1 MSTVP
6 LRSAPPRNATARWR
20 DLDRRHHL
28 SPFTDYQELKGS
40 RAGSRIITRAQGVRL
55 HDSEGV
61 ELLDGMSGLWCVNV
75 GYGRRELAEAAY
87 RQLLELPYYNTF
99 FKTATPPTVELAER
113 LAGLMPEKLNN
124 VFYGSSGS
132 EANDTVVRLA
142 RHFWKLEGQPEKQHF
157 ISRTY
162 AYHGSTMASAS
173 LGGMTPMQE
182 GFGLP
187 LPGFHH
193 VMPPYW
199 YDFGGQLSPEEFG
212 RQAARAIE
220 EKILEIGPDKVA
232 AFIGEPIMGAGGVI
246 VAPEGYWPE
255 VQRICRQYDVLL
267 VADEVICGFGRTG
280 QWFGSQL
287 YGIEPDMMTMAK
299 GITAG
304 YLPLSAVGVS
314 DRIAAALLRE
324 GGEFA
329 HGYTYSGHPA
339 ACAVAL
345 ANLDILEGE
354 GLVERTRDESGP
366 YFQELLRETFADHPL
381 VGEVRGAGLMAAVEL
396 VKDKTTRSHWE
407 RLGRVGTLCR
417 DHCLSRNVVIRA
429 VRDAMVL
436 SPPLIVTQ
444 VEIDE
449 IVGRLEESVEATARD
464 LGVL

>member
-1 MSTVP
+1 MSNQP
-6 LRSAPPRNATARWR
+6 LRNTTARWR

-28 SPFTDYQELKGS
+28 SPFTDYQELKGAE
-40 RAGSRIITRAQGVRL
+40 AGSRIITRAEGVRL
-55 HDSEGV
+55 YDSEGV
-61 ELLDGMSGLWCVNV
+61 ELLDGMAGLWCVNV
-75 GYGRRELAEAAY
+75 GYGRKELAEAAY
-87 RQLLELPYYNTF
+87 KQLLELPYYNTF
-99 FKTATPPTVELAER
+99 FKTATPPAVELAER
-113 LAGLMPEKLNN
+113 LASLMPDQLNH

-132 EANDTVVRLA
+132 ESNDTVVRLA
-142 RHFWKLEGQPEKQHF
+142 RHFWKLEGRPEKQHF

-199 YDFGGQLSPEEFG
+199 YDFGGDMTPEEFG
-212 RQAARAIE
+212 KKAAQAIE
-220 EKILEIGPDKVA
+220 EKILEIGPEKVA

-246 VAPEGYWPE
+246 VPPEGYWTE

-267 VADEVICGFGRTG
+267 VVDEVICGFGRTG
-280 QWFGSQL
+280 HWFGSQL

-299 GITAG
+299 GITSG

-314 DRIAAALLRE
+314 NRISEALLRE

-345 ANLDILEGE
+345 ANLDVMERENLI
-354 GLVERTRDESGP
+354 ERTREVSVS
-366 YFQELLRETFADHPL
+366 YHQQRLRSLYEDDTLAI
-381 VGEVRGAGLMAAVEL
+381 EVRGTGLIAAVEL
-396 VKDKTTRSHWE
+396 VKDKTSRTRWE
-407 RLGRVGTLCR
+407 KVGRAGTICR
-417 DHCLSRNVVIRA
+417 DHCFASNVVIRA

-436 SPPLIVTQ
+436 SPPLVISRA
-444 VEIDE
+444 EIDE
-449 IVGRLEESVEATARD
+449 IVSRLARCIDATARD
-464 LGVL
+464 LGVM